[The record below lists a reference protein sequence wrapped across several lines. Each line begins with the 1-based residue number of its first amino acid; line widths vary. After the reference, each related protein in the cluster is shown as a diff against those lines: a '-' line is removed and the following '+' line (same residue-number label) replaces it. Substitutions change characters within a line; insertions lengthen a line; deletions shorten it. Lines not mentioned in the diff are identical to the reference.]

1 MLLANRRAHEQTFA
15 DAGWI
20 APRQTSVELQKWAVQ
35 LGTTPQCAGESDVAQ
50 NKATDL
56 VLYVLIWGEA
66 ANLRHVPESA
76 LLSLSLDAIAELWS
90 AAAGTYVRPQ
100 GWFLSRVIAP
110 LYRHMRA
117 EMNKKGARGK
127 PLGHTCKP
135 NYDDFNE
142 FFWSS
147 RSAAAAYQQHDS
159 SSSEP
164 RT

>member
-1 MLLANRRAHEQTFA
+1 MLLANSASHEQTFA
-15 DAGWI
+15 DGL
-20 APRQTSVELQKWAVQ
+20 TSLHGKLLSNYKKWAVQ
-35 LGTTPQCAGESDVAQ
+35 LGTTPQCAGESDVAH
-50 NKATDL
+50 NKVTDL

-66 ANLRHVPESA
+66 ANLRHVPES
-76 LLSLSLDAIAELWS
+76 LCYLFHVMRSELWS

-142 FFWSS
+142 FFWSPGQPQQHIS
-147 RSAAAAYQQHDS
+147 STTAAAA
-159 SSSEP
+159 
-164 RT
+164 